1 LGDREIIIRHATN
14 KIRKRFILLL
24 AIWLV
29 LLLFTLLFLSF
40 LSESFSG
47 NPESSTI
54 RSLSWSGFIVTKA
67 FNQKQPI
74 NSITGQW
81 IVPQVNASTTN
92 GYSSAWIGIGGQSDK
107 TLIQVGTEH
116 DASNQI
122 ATYYAWYEILPDFSI
137 TIPNLEINPGD
148 TVLAS
153 ISLIN
158 STSNVWSIQLNNL
171 ANAQTFSKN
180 IAYNSTQSSGEWIIE
195 RPTIRNQTSTLANFG
210 TLTFSNCFINLTNT
224 VGPIGNFTS
233 SKITMTNQQATQLTA
248 ISGLSSEGSS
258 FNVTY
263 IKSK

>member
-1 LGDREIIIRHATN
+1 M
-14 KIRKRFILLL
+14 
-24 AIWLV
+24 
-29 LLLFTLLFLSF
+29 FTLLFLSF
-40 LSESFSG
+40 LNETFSKD
-47 NPESSTI
+47 PESSTI
-54 RSLSWSGFIVTKA
+54 RSLSWSGFIVTKE
-67 FNQKQPI
+67 FNEKQPI
-74 NSITGQW
+74 ESITGQW
-81 IVPQVNASTTN
+81 TIPQVNASSAN

-148 TVLAS
+148 MILAS

-158 STSNVWSIQLNNL
+158 ATSNVWSIQFRDLTND
-171 ANAQTFSKN
+171 QTFSKN

-195 RPTIRNQTSTLANFG
+195 RPTVRNQTSTLANFG
-210 TLTFSNCFINLTNT
+210 TITFSNCVINLNNS

-233 SKITMTNQQATQLTA
+233 SKIAMTNQLASPLTI
-248 ISGLSSEGSS
+248 ISDLSSEGSS

-263 IKSK
+263 IKGK